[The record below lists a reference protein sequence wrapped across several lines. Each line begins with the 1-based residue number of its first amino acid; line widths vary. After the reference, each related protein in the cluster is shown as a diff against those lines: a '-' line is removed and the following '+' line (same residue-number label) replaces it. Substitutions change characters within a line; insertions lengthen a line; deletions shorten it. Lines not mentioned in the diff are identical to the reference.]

1 MLEYYVPK
9 GRRLRKG
16 EAAGAIPKDA
26 VWIDLLNP
34 APEDEARVQKRLRI
48 EIPAR
53 EEMQEI
59 EVSSRL
65 YSEDGAHFMTALLLS
80 NTDSDKPLSEPVTF
94 ILARKCLVTVRHSEP
109 RSFAIFANRCQRAGA
124 GYTRAEG
131 VLTGILETVVDRM
144 ADLLERIAAEVD
156 GISQGVFERAG
167 GRPASG
173 QDYKVILKRLGRR
186 GNHNS
191 KTRESLATLSRL
203 ATFLSALAKEQGY
216 GKEVRT
222 RIATLQSDI
231 ASITDNSTFLAN
243 KITFLLEAVLGM
255 VNIEQNAII
264 KIFSVAAV
272 VFLPPTLIASIYGMN
287 FAFMPELDWP
297 FGYPFALVLMV
308 ISAIGPY
315 LFFKRKGWL

>member
-1 MLEYYVPK
+1 MLESYIVK
-9 GRRLRKG
+9 GRKLVKAG
-16 EAAGAIPKDA
+16 EGKPIPAAA

-34 APEDEARVQKRLRI
+34 APGEEEQVKKRLRV
-48 EIPAR
+48 EVPGP
-53 EEMQEI
+53 EDMQEI

-80 NTDSDKPLSEPVTF
+80 NTDDDKPTSAPVTF
-94 ILARKCLVTVRHSEP
+94 ILARKRLITVRHSEP
-109 RSFAIFANRCQRAGA
+109 RSFAIFATRCQRPGS
-124 GYTRAEG
+124 GYIRAER
-131 VLTGILETVVDRM
+131 VLIGILETVVDRM

-156 GISQGVFERAG
+156 DISHGVFERPG
-167 GRPASG
+167 KHPAAS
-173 QDYKVILKRLGRR
+173 QDYKAILRRLGRR

-203 ATFLSALAKEQGY
+203 ATFLNALAKEQGY
-216 GKEVRT
+216 GKEVKT

-287 FAFMPELDWP
+287 FALMPELDWP

-308 ISAIGPY
+308 LSAILPY